1 MEGSTSEFVDAAAE
15 SFLLEPGFVYFNR
28 KSVVVQAVLGN
39 AVSVCL
45 WDRNLH
51 CGGMNNFV
59 FPHTSDRRKTTSRY
73 GNVATTTLVKMLE
86 EAGSKRKDIVAQ
98 IFGGGA
104 PEGEEW
110 ADVREIGERNIEA
123 ARRVLASKH
132 IKVVGEDVGGIMGRK
147 VMFDIAS
154 GHVAVLKVHEIRK
167 SDWHHDEG

>member
-1 MEGSTSEFVDAAAE
+1 MEGNTSEFVDAAAE

-45 WDRNLH
+45 WDKKMH
-51 CGGMNNFV
+51 CGGMNNFIL
-59 FPHTSDRRKTTSRY
+59 PHTANRLKTTSRY

-86 EAGSKRKDIVAQ
+86 EAGSQRKDIVAQ

-104 PEGEEW
+104 PEGAEW
-110 ADVREIGERNIEA
+110 DDVREIGERNVEA
-123 ARRVLASKH
+123 ARRVLSNRR
-132 IKVVGEDVGGIMGRK
+132 IKVVGEDVGGLMGRK
-147 VMFDIAS
+147 VMFDIGS

-167 SDWHHDEG
+167 SDWHRGED